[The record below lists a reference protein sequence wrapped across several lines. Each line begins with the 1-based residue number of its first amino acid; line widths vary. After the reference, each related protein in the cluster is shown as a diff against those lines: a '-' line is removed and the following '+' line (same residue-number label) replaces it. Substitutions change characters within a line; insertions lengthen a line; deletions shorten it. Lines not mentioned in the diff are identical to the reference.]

1 MKETLFNMRK
11 EYTSPP
17 LHVEDLDPSPFVQ
30 FKNWFEEAKPLVE
43 PNAMTLAT
51 VDTQGKPTLRT
62 VLLKYFDGEG
72 FVFFSNYT
80 SKKAQDL
87 AYNPHAA
94 VHFAWL
100 EQERQVEICGRVEKI
115 SRAESLRYFLSRP
128 FGSQLGAWV
137 SDQSQVISTRAL
149 LEAKFAEL
157 KAKFAKGKVPLP
169 DFWGGYK
176 LFPASFEFW
185 QGGGDR
191 LHDRFEYTLCEDH
204 WHLARLAP

>member
-1 MKETLFNMRK
+1 MKENLFSMRK

-17 LHVEDLDPSPFVQ
+17 LHVKDLNSDPFVQ
-30 FKNWFEEAKPLVE
+30 FHAWFEEAKPLLE

-51 VDTQGKPTLRT
+51 VDTQGKPTMRT
-62 VLLKYFDGEG
+62 VLLKYFDTEG

-87 AYNPHAA
+87 AHNPHAA

-100 EQERQVEICGRVEKI
+100 GQERQVEICGRVEKI
-115 SRAESLRYFLSRP
+115 SRTESLRYFLSRP
-128 FGSQLGAWV
+128 RGSQLGAWV

-149 LEAKFAEL
+149 LEAKFAQL
-157 KAKFAKGKVPLP
+157 KVKFTKGEVPLP

-176 LFPASFEFW
+176 LFPTSFEFW

-191 LHDRFEYTLCEDH
+191 LHDRFEYTYYENV